1 MSLFD
6 HIDFV
11 EVYHRMNYILI
22 ITIHADPAMAPG
34 YEEWGGTHTYMKE
47 LLDGLGTKRI
57 NCLLVTR
64 KCMPF
69 PDTEQ
74 YNKYCKIIRLHNGDA
89 EPIDKTLLQNYHE
102 NNLVQI
108 QSIIDEYGKP
118 DVIHSVYW
126 NSGRLAMELGEKNGV
141 PFVHSVISNSKG
153 RVSRGATE
161 PVQKRAEYEQQIFNS
176 AKYILCVSEDE
187 RQDILSFYNI
197 SSEKVCVVGQ
207 YIHEAFCL
215 PAHDTNG
222 FPRLSC
228 CINAEERERIAQKYN
243 AVYKIQTDEQYWNYK
258 VFTYMGR
265 ISLSKGID
273 HILKAWY
280 RLYKNYG
287 ETCPPLWMLGGSIAE
302 IHDIRNT
309 IKNDIPELAM
319 LEQNRSIVWWGYL
332 DATGLSTV
340 LLKTLAMITHS
351 LYEPGGRVIVES
363 MSEGVPVIATPN
375 GFAKDYI
382 VNWRNGFLVEYGDDL
397 ELYLRLE
404 HFLRQPFLSDALGRN
419 ARQDAKEIIKKWN
432 FIDNHI
438 MAYEIQTI
446 ETASSIQEPLDYD
459 YFEMRKINLFP
470 YYNIPLSETYIKE
483 FIVRLTGES
492 IVECIP
498 KTNVSASSDIFQLKT
513 DNNKII
519 VKQAFTRLRIGP
531 MLNPFD
537 NGYFVKKADKA
548 FRIELNT
555 YQKLK
560 SSVLLGY
567 DNIHYLFAFKELE
580 PIEYANIELLK
591 ECVDYVIRKPDIATK
606 ADKALYCKITQKD
619 LQSYKNI
626 ADMYCQLEQELPL
639 YDFEHSG
646 RFSETVG
653 WTSAPFILEYNQN
666 SFTQTIFHELQTICD
681 YFSQHSCYDSEET
694 LRSINEDIQ
703 FKHFMKNN
711 GLLELIDMEKTA
723 IGCSE
728 IELAGLLYG
737 YWFSIDRNI
746 TPTTLLDCVPRNL
759 NLRKI
764 VSGMA
769 YICFYDIQVYTM
781 MQQTMQDSM
790 LSLLKYLYQ
799 IAQKF

>member
-1 MSLFD
+1 MKFL
-6 HIDFV
+6 
-11 EVYHRMNYILI
+11 EAYYRMNYILI

-47 LLDGLGTKRI
+47 LLDGLGAKEI

-69 PDTEQ
+69 LDMEH

-89 EPIDKTLLQNYHE
+89 EPIDKTLLQNYHKD
-102 NNLVQI
+102 NLVQI

-118 DVIHSVYW
+118 VVIHSVYW
-126 NSGRLAMELGEKNGV
+126 NSGRLAMELGKKNGV
-141 PFVHSVISNSKG
+141 PFVHSVISNSRG
-153 RVSRGATE
+153 RVSRGAVE
-161 PVQKRAEYEQQIFNS
+161 PVPKRAEYEQQIFES
-176 AKYILCVSEDE
+176 ARYILCVSEDE
-187 RQDILSFYNI
+187 RQDILYFYNI
-197 SSEKVCVVGQ
+197 SSEKVRVVGQ

-228 CINAEERERIAQKYN
+228 IINAEDREKIAQKYN
-243 AVYKIQTDEQYWNYK
+243 TAYTIKTDEQYWNCK

-265 ISLSKGID
+265 ISLSKGIE
-273 HILKAWY
+273 HIIKAWY

-302 IHDIRNT
+302 IHDARNS

-319 LEQNRSIVWWGYL
+319 LEQNRRLVWWGYL

-340 LLKTLAMITHS
+340 LLKTLVMITHS

-363 MSEGVPVIATPN
+363 MSEGVPVIASPN

-382 VNWRNGFLVEYGDDL
+382 TNWRNGFLVKYGDDVG
-397 ELYLRLE
+397 LYLRME

-419 ARQDAKEIIKKWN
+419 ARQDVKEIIKKWN
-432 FIDNHI
+432 FIDSHL
-438 MAYEIQTI
+438 MAYELQTI
-446 ETASSIQEPLDYD
+446 ETPSSIQESSDYD
-459 YFEMRKINLFP
+459 YFKMRKINLFP
-470 YYNIPLSETYIKE
+470 YHNLSLSEIYINE
-483 FIVRLTGES
+483 FIIRLTEES
-492 IVECIP
+492 ILECIP
-498 KTNVSASSDIFQLKT
+498 KTNVLATSDIFRVRT
-513 DNNKII
+513 DNYKII
-519 VKQAFTRLRIGP
+519 VKQVFTRLRIGP

-555 YQKLK
+555 YKQLK
-560 SSVLLGY
+560 SNVLLGY
-567 DNIHYLFAFKELE
+567 DDTHYLFAFKELE
-580 PIEYANIELLK
+580 PIEEGSLEFLK
-591 ECVDYVIRKPDIATK
+591 KCVDYVIQKPDIATK
-606 ADKALYCKITQKD
+606 ADKTLYCKITQKN
-619 LQSYKNI
+619 LHSYKNI
-626 ADMYCQLEQELPL
+626 ADMYYQLEQELPV

-666 SFTQTIFHELQTICD
+666 SFTQAIFSELQTICS
-681 YFSQHSCYDSEET
+681 YFSQYVCYDTEET

-723 IGCSE
+723 IGCLE
-728 IELAGLLYG
+728 TELAGLLYG

-746 TPTTLLDCVPRNL
+746 NPNILLDCVPKNL
-759 NLRKI
+759 KRQKI
-764 VSGMA
+764 ISSMA
-769 YICFYDIQVYTM
+769 YICFYDIQVFTIM
-781 MQQTMQDSM
+781 MQQTMSDSM
-790 LSLLKYLYQ
+790 FRLLKELYQ
-799 IAQKF
+799 TAKSFNL